1 MVLIKSQV
9 ATLYTVGFS
18 SSSKSKDEFSVDQVT
33 TSLDE
38 INNMIKSKYDKEMAN
53 LIASKKITSLISIS
67 SDPLNVNKLTFEA
80 SAKAKIPVTGSGG
93 TSLSTAASNFI
104 GLNIVGNSGGSVA
117 TTTYTKAVSFCY
129 ALSSGLS
136 TKDEKVVYE
145 PLSLSKGTK
154 APQMKSILEACLPA
168 FITVSILLSILG
180 RISLPSDAFGSSQ
193 LEDWKLNLKV
203 QLETKV
209 LPTVCCIISANSYA
223 PEHGSTAIMAS
234 GVASLCVHHSV
245 LGGLITG
252 YLTAILVRHTLLFC
266 VRMNVPATMTNI
278 ICAGGVGGIV
288 TLIVSLMRLMDFL
301 YMFTSYAR
309 QLLSVAAILP
319 GMGCICG
326 FLFCYG
332 SKIGWYHSIYLPF
345 ILIEMENGKA
355 SLLGAVDQVT
365 LVLIS
370 AGICAA
376 NILTG
381 RKGLSLAKRA
391 IKINFLCGDFIEAA
405 YPSMEESK
413 LVNISAYIGC
423 ALSTEVLFRN
433 LIYSSA
439 YLPLPISIW
448 LSEQKWFEYCI
459 AIGVAFLFP
468 FIGTCLYNVL
478 YKDLDKSE

>member
-1 MVLIKSQV
+1 MKTEDKSIALVASSGGGTAMLGGTNAVELMSQVNEELGKLKSSTSLSSCKLKYAIYVGLPGGASMDNIRSIEDAKSHV
-9 ATLYTVGFS
+9 ATLYTVDFS
-18 SSSKSKDEFSVDQVT
+18 SSSESKDEFSVDQVT
-33 TSLDE
+33 ASLDE

-80 SAKAKIPVTGSGG
+80 AAKAKIPVTGSGG

-168 FITVSILLSILG
+168 FITVSILLSFLG

-193 LEDWKLNLKV
+193 LEDWKLNLEV

-266 VRMNVPATMTNI
+266 VRINVPATMTNI

-288 TLIVSLMRLMDFL
+288 VLC
-301 YMFTSYAR
+301 A
-309 QLLSVAAILP
+309 
-319 GMGCICG
+319 
-326 FLFCYG
+326 
-332 SKIGWYHSIYLPF
+332 KI
-345 ILIEMENGKA
+345 
-355 SLLGAVDQVT
+355 
-365 LVLIS
+365 
-370 AGICAA
+370 
-376 NILTG
+376 
-381 RKGLSLAKRA
+381 
-391 IKINFLCGDFIEAA
+391 
-405 YPSMEESK
+405 
-413 LVNISAYIGC
+413 
-423 ALSTEVLFRN
+423 
-433 LIYSSA
+433 
-439 YLPLPISIW
+439 
-448 LSEQKWFEYCI
+448 
-459 AIGVAFLFP
+459 
-468 FIGTCLYNVL
+468 
-478 YKDLDKSE
+478 